1 MELVL
6 ARLCESARFRALR
19 SLGLCFVL
27 LLAGPGQLAAQDS
40 TSRLIPASADDNWP
54 APSETASSTR
64 TYPVYPLLPDE
75 SRDHEPWI
83 ASAGLATDA
92 PLTLGLDPQRPAGT
106 LFTPTDAHSQ
116 WATELASW
124 RAPCP
129 LDRLL
134 SDDSSACDRRMA
146 SVALTMDGRQR
157 LEHAEAELP
166 RWEFL
171 ERHRLLFSILI
182 PVATLTAVTGD
193 ALLPYR
199 QHGFHIAH
207 EGWFGRNTRDG
218 GADKASHLAD
228 YFLIASLF
236 DDVYRMLGYPEK
248 EAILWGFG
256 LAVATGLGTEVNNGF
271 TKRYGFS
278 WEDLTMDVAGAT
290 AASLVSL
297 TRTRDLFG
305 MRTSHLAGST
315 YTHDVYSADFKISG
329 LGQRLGLYLGPLRWL
344 LFSVTYGTKGYR
356 VSPPITQQ
364 RQVGFEIGL
373 NLQQI
378 LNDLRVKPNTWW
390 GYPLHLLAD
399 NVRFPFTAVGMR
411 FDLNSGK
418 WHGPNSGNYD

>member
-1 MELVL
+1 MELAL

-40 TSRLIPASADDNWP
+40 TSRLIRAPVDDKWP
-54 APSETASSTR
+54 APSETASSAR
-64 TYPVYPLLPDE
+64 THPVYSLSPDD

-92 PLTLGLDPQRPAGT
+92 PLTLGLDPQRPAARP
-106 LFTPTDAHSQ
+106 FTPTDAHPL
-116 WATELASW
+116 WATDLAPW

-129 LDRLL
+129 PDRVL
-134 SDDSSACDRRMA
+134 SDDSSPCDQRMA
-146 SVALTMDGRQR
+146 SAALTMDGGQR
-157 LEHAEAELP
+157 LEPAETDLP

-171 ERHRLLFSILI
+171 ERHRLLFSILV
-182 PVATLTAVTGD
+182 PVAALTAVTGD

-199 QHGFHIAH
+199 HGKFHVNH

-218 GADKASHLAD
+218 GADKASHLTD
-228 YFLIASLF
+228 YFIIASLF
-236 DDVYRMLGYPEK
+236 EDVYRMIGYSEK

-271 TKRYGFS
+271 TKEYGFS
-278 WEDLTMDVAGAT
+278 WEDVTMNVAGAT
-290 AASLVSL
+290 AASLLSL

-305 MRTSHLAGST
+305 MRTSHLPSDT
-315 YTHDVYSADFKISG
+315 YTHDVFSADFKFSG
-329 LGQRLGLYLGPLRWL
+329 LAQRLGLNLGPLRWL
-344 LFSVTYGTKGYR
+344 LFSVTYGSKGYR
-356 VSPPITQQ
+356 VSPPITEQ
-364 RQVGFEIGL
+364 RLLGFEIGL

-378 LNDLRVKPNTWW
+378 LNDIGVKRNTWW
-390 GYPLHLLAD
+390 GYPLHLLGD
-399 NVRFPFTAVGMR
+399 NVRFPFTAVGFR
-411 FDLNSGK
+411 LDLNSGK